1 MKYAYGTLMHYG
13 ILGMKWGVRRYQ
25 NPDGTLTEAGKRHY
39 AREQY
44 KSQLL
49 AEKAKQAASEKQ
61 YKEAK
66 SADKKLRRQ
75 EKLDRYRAKQERK
88 MLESQKQKADVEKQ
102 KADEAQRQA
111 SVQLD
116 MHKEQEKAQWEKIE
130 ADKIEAKR
138 LVEQRKRE
146 LEMERAKV
154 KQAKREAKA
163 ISKRRGILS
172 DQELK
177 ARIDRLKMQKE
188 LRELTEEEVAPGK
201 KETRSVLKEV
211 GGKTITNVL
220 TGVGAYTAYR
230 IFGGDPGEMNLAK
243 TVATGKASFQ
253 KEKKPEDD

>member
-1 MKYAYGTLMHYG
+1 MKYTYGTLMHYG

-49 AEKAKQAASEKQ
+49 TEKAKQAASEKQ

-88 MLESQKQKADVEKQ
+88 MLESQKQKADIEKQ

-146 LEMERAKV
+146 LELERAKV
-154 KQAKREAKA
+154 KQARREARA

-188 LRELTEEEVAPGK
+188 LRELTDEEVNPGK
-201 KETRSVLKEV
+201 KEARSALKDV
-211 GGKTITNVL
+211 GSTLVKNAL
-220 TGVGAYTAYR
+220 TGAGAYMAYR
-230 IFGGDPGEMNLAK
+230 VFGGDPEEMNLAK
-243 TVATGKASFQ
+243 SVATGKASFQ
-253 KEKKPEDD
+253 SDKKKQD